1 MTLHR
6 SALLFYLPFPAFYC
20 SILSPYSYSEAH
32 NTLLSFHL
40 STVQET
46 ILTSYTFTFP
56 SFKSSFFTFNSSPF
70 HHPNR
75 HFSLLTPHLSTFKQ
89 PLLIGHPLLWRG
101 LGRPHLL
108 VWRPPFYNL
117 ISLNEVPDINLS
129 RSTCPFMPRTFPR
142 SVNCHMLCLPAPFI
156 SGRREL
162 YFPRKRKYVLKRGA
176 RCEL

>member
-20 SILSPYSYSEAH
+20 FILSPYSYSEAH
-32 NTLLSFHL
+32 YTLLSFHL

-46 ILTSYTFTFP
+46 ILTSYAFTFP
-56 SFKSSFFTFNSSPF
+56 SFKSSFFTF
-70 HHPNR
+70 
-75 HFSLLTPHLSTFKQ
+75 TPHLSTFKQ
-89 PLLIGHPLLWRG
+89 PHLIGHPLLWRG
-101 LGRPHLL
+101 LGRPLL
-108 VWRPPFYNL
+108 YNL

-129 RSTCPFMPRTFPR
+129 RSTCPFMPRTLPR
-142 SVNCHMLCLPAPFI
+142 SVNCQMLCLPAPFI

>member
-20 SILSPYSYSEAH
+20 STLSPFHHPNSRFTLSSFCLSNIQEA
-32 NTLLSFHL
+32 
-40 STVQET
+40 
-46 ILTSYTFTFP
+46 ILTSYAFTFP
-56 SFKSSFFTFNSSPF
+56 SFKSSFFTFNPSPF
-70 HHPNR
+70 LVQTASSNR
-75 HFSLLTPHLSTFKQ
+75 TSP
-89 PLLIGHPLLWRG
+89 PLEG
-101 LGRPHLL
+101 LGEAVSFGVGGRPFL
-108 VWRPPFYNL
+108 VQRPPFHNL

-129 RSTCPFMPRTFPR
+129 RSTCPFMPRTLPR
-142 SVNCHMLCLPAPFI
+142 SVNCQMLCLPAPFI